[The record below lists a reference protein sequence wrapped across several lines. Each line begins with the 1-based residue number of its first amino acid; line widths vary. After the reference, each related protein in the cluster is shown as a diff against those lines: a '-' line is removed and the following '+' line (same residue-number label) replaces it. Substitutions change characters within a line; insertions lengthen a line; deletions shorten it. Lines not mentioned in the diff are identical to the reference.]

1 MYIIICILYPPCA
14 AQSTARAA
22 ETGGDHITSPRFFVL
37 FVVKSKKG
45 GIDMNDQ
52 HRANLRN
59 AQDMLFK
66 AQELIKAAYGIV
78 EDAKREEE
86 DYMSNLP
93 EELKDSELYNEIELR
108 VDTMDNLTDTL
119 DDLADSAEEAGDMID
134 EVL

>member
-1 MYIIICILYPPCA
+1 
-14 AQSTARAA
+14 
-22 ETGGDHITSPRFFVL
+22 
-37 FVVKSKKG
+37 
-45 GIDMNDQ
+45 MNDQ

-78 EDAKREEE
+78 EDATREEE

-119 DDLADSAEEAGDMID
+119 DDLADSAEDAGDMID

>member
-1 MYIIICILYPPCA
+1 
-14 AQSTARAA
+14 
-22 ETGGDHITSPRFFVL
+22 
-37 FVVKSKKG
+37 
-45 GIDMNDQ
+45 MNDQ

-119 DDLADSAEEAGDMID
+119 DDLADSAEDTGDMID

>member
-1 MYIIICILYPPCA
+1 
-14 AQSTARAA
+14 
-22 ETGGDHITSPRFFVL
+22 
-37 FVVKSKKG
+37 
-45 GIDMNDQ
+45 MNDQ

-78 EDAKREEE
+78 EDAKREEAY
-86 DYMSNLP
+86 YMSNLP

-119 DDLADSAEEAGDMID
+119 DDLADSAEDAGDMID

>member
-1 MYIIICILYPPCA
+1 
-14 AQSTARAA
+14 
-22 ETGGDHITSPRFFVL
+22 
-37 FVVKSKKG
+37 
-45 GIDMNDQ
+45 MNDQ
-52 HRANLRN
+52 HRANIRN

-66 AQELIKAAYGIV
+66 AQELINAAYGTL

-86 DYMSNLP
+86 YYMSNLP

-119 DDLADSAEEAGDMID
+119 DDLADSAEDAGDMID

>member
-1 MYIIICILYPPCA
+1 
-14 AQSTARAA
+14 
-22 ETGGDHITSPRFFVL
+22 
-37 FVVKSKKG
+37 
-45 GIDMNDQ
+45 MNDQ

-66 AQELIKAAYGIV
+66 AQELIKAAYSIV

-86 DYMSNLP
+86 YYMSNLP

-119 DDLADSAEEAGDMID
+119 DDLADSAEDAGDMID

>member
-1 MYIIICILYPPCA
+1 
-14 AQSTARAA
+14 
-22 ETGGDHITSPRFFVL
+22 
-37 FVVKSKKG
+37 
-45 GIDMNDQ
+45 MNDQ

-86 DYMSNLP
+86 YYMS
-93 EELKDSELYNEIELR
+93 IELR

-119 DDLADSAEEAGDMID
+119 DDLADSAEDAGDMID

>member
-1 MYIIICILYPPCA
+1 
-14 AQSTARAA
+14 
-22 ETGGDHITSPRFFVL
+22 
-37 FVVKSKKG
+37 
-45 GIDMNDQ
+45 MNDQ
-52 HRANLRN
+52 HRANLRH

-86 DYMSNLP
+86 YYMSNLP

-119 DDLADSAEEAGDMID
+119 DDLADSAEDAGDMID

>member
-1 MYIIICILYPPCA
+1 
-14 AQSTARAA
+14 
-22 ETGGDHITSPRFFVL
+22 
-37 FVVKSKKG
+37 
-45 GIDMNDQ
+45 MNDQ

-66 AQELIKAAYGIV
+66 AQELIKSAYGIV

-119 DDLADSAEEAGDMID
+119 DDLADSAEDAGDMID

>member
-1 MYIIICILYPPCA
+1 
-14 AQSTARAA
+14 
-22 ETGGDHITSPRFFVL
+22 
-37 FVVKSKKG
+37 
-45 GIDMNDQ
+45 MNDQ
-52 HRANLRN
+52 HRANIRN

-66 AQELIKAAYGIV
+66 AQELIKATYGIV

-119 DDLADSAEEAGDMID
+119 DDLADSAEDAGDMID